1 MKRYRLLRSE
11 RLRGGYTLI
20 EILIVVGILVVL
32 LTMTLMTVRFTRDGD
47 RVTAAA
53 AQIQSFL
60 AGARDRAIYARA
72 PRGVRLFLDTNNP
85 RTVSSMVYIDPS
97 ESWSDGVVQLRRWDP
112 ELDGRTNTGGGN
124 VDINQDGVADDPRS
138 VWMVVGD
145 GTAWWELKRRGLLF
159 DGMRIRIPQGPGGSW
174 YPVNTRLIDVTQAPP
189 TTQILVLGIPYRDPG
204 NTPVER
210 SQAFESGGPENY
222 EIQLAPRI
230 LPGEPASLPEGTVID
245 LDGSRI
251 PDAWRPSST
260 LTGGGTGNAL
270 YSQYIDLVYSPRGSL
285 MGDAASGGVLHLYVC
300 DREDSVLL
308 KEEFLKSLDSD
319 PAKAADL
326 LNASLQSA
334 SGGLKFIPADSIDP
348 GGVAW
353 AAALGAAGEPYN
365 VRDRRVVT
373 VSGQTGSVSIHL
385 VNAADGDSS
394 GSNPPNGFADDP
406 YFFAE
411 TGETAK

>member
-1 MKRYRLLRSE
+1 MKRDRLLRTAVQ
-11 RLRGGYTLI
+11 RGGYTLV

-72 PRGVRLFLDTNNP
+72 PRGVRLFLDTENP

-112 ELDGRTNTGGGN
+112 ELDGRANIGGGN

-159 DGMRIRIPQGPGGSW
+159 DGMRIRIPKGPGGSW
-174 YPVNTRLIDVTQAPP
+174 YPINTRLIDVTQAPP

-210 SQAFESGGPENY
+210 SQAFESGGPEDY

-230 LPGEPASLPEGTVID
+230 LPGEPAILPEGTVID
-245 LDGSRI
+245 LDGSQL
-251 PDAWRPSST
+251 A
-260 LTGGGTGNAL
+260 NASL
-270 YSQYIDLVYSPRGSL
+270 AASVGYIDFIYSPRGGLVGES
-285 MGDAASGGVLHLYVC
+285 ATVVNHLYVC
-300 DREDSVLL
+300 DREDSLIL
-308 KEEFLKSLDSD
+308 KEEFLKANLPNNPTRFIPLDSLD
-319 PAKAADL
+319 PATVPWIA
-326 LNASLQSA
+326 
-334 SGGLKFIPADSIDP
+334 GLAEV
-348 GGVAW
+348 GN
-353 AAALGAAGEPYN
+353 PYD
-365 VRDRRVVT
+365 VRDRRIVT
-373 VSGQTGSVSIHL
+373 ISGQTGGVSIHP
-385 VNAADGDSS
+385 VN
-394 GSNPPNGFADDP
+394 GSVQGQFEPAGFADDP

>member
-1 MKRYRLLRSE
+1 
-11 RLRGGYTLI
+11 
-20 EILIVVGILVVL
+20 
-32 LTMTLMTVRFTRDGD
+32 
-47 RVTAAA
+47 
-53 AQIQSFL
+53 
-60 AGARDRAIYARA
+60 
-72 PRGVRLFLDTNNP
+72 
-85 RTVSSMVYIDPS
+85 
-97 ESWSDGVVQLRRWDP
+97 
-112 ELDGRTNTGGGN
+112 
-124 VDINQDGVADDPRS
+124 
-138 VWMVVGD
+138 
-145 GTAWWELKRRGLLF
+145 
-159 DGMRIRIPQGPGGSW
+159 
-174 YPVNTRLIDVTQAPP
+174 
-189 TTQILVLGIPYRDPG
+189 
-204 NTPVER
+204 VER
-210 SQAFESGGPENY
+210 SQAFESGGPEDY

-260 LTGGGTGNAL
+260 LAAGGTGNAL

-326 LNASLQSA
+326 FNSSLQSA
-334 SGGLKFIPADSIDP
+334 SGGLKFIPSDAIDP
-348 GGVAW
+348 GSVAW
-353 AAALGAAGEPYN
+353 AAGLGAAGEPYN

-373 VSGQTGSVSIHL
+373 ISGQTGSVSIHL
-385 VNAADGDSS
+385 VNAGDGDSS